1 MPACRSRTV
10 PALPRKPR
18 PLVTPH
24 RNSRVCRNEAER
36 AQTVWRSSCRG
47 VYEAVTLPAGICRAP
62 RYRLLIGVPRRVSR
76 AVFEPSLTARRRLL
90 RSSEFVPSACLYSIA
105 GPSDGQDHSAYIR
118 DHGCP
123 RRRPSAFQAGHIP
136 SWLESCECYAL
147 LAVTA
152 ACRWSLLLLSPVAT
166 GRAASDGS
174 YPSSEALDDGYL
186 SLPAACSLSA
196 RAASSPRP
204 WSLCAAPPPIGLT
217 AADLFA
223 GGEVSRADSRVR

>member
-1 MPACRSRTV
+1 MRSVCWADIPELSARDRRCPAAWQQYWLQSLRSRYW
-10 PALPRKPR
+10 
-18 PLVTPH
+18 
-24 RNSRVCRNEAER
+24 S
-36 AQTVWRSSCRG
+36 
-47 VYEAVTLPAGICRAP
+47 
-62 RYRLLIGVPRRVSR
+62 
-76 AVFEPSLTARRRLL
+76 
-90 RSSEFVPSACLYSIA
+90 
-105 GPSDGQDHSAYIR
+105 
-118 DHGCP
+118 
-123 RRRPSAFQAGHIP
+123 RPSVFQAGHIP

-152 ACRWSLLLLSPVAT
+152 ACRWSLLLLSPLLSAVAT